1 MSHALATV
9 LHRGRK
15 AASNIMAAC
24 LASSPGTGM
33 GTDSGTGKMFGMTSV
48 LAVLVCFGIYFA
60 GYLFYS
66 RYLAQEVFALRADF
80 VTPAHA
86 LEDGVDYVPS
96 QPVVLFGH
104 HYASITGLSPML
116 GPAIAVVWGWLPAMI
131 WVVFGSILVGC
142 VHDFGALVISVRARG
157 MSIGAIAEGLMGKR
171 AKSLMHAIIFFAIS
185 LAMGVFAYV
194 VALLFSADNYPES
207 VVPSTT
213 ILVLALSIGWLVRRR
228 GKNLWLLIAIAFVI
242 TLAVVIAS
250 PLAPVRWASI
260 GGWTWILLAYAWLA
274 SVLPVWSLL
283 QPRDFLNS
291 LLLYLGLGLTYIGF
305 FILRPEF
312 ASPVI
317 DTHPVGAPPMYP
329 FVFIIIACGAASG
342 FHSLVSSGTTA
353 KQLDREPQARPI
365 GYGAMIGESLLG
377 LAAVLACTA
386 GFVSPAAWKHHYA
399 DWASIQGLGSSMSAF
414 IEGAT
419 RFVSAVGVPEQM
431 ARTLIAVVVVSFA
444 LTTLDSA
451 TRLLRY
457 NLEEIGTTLRFRPL
471 GNRYVSSTAAVAAIS
486 FFAFYRIEGRS
497 AGLALWQL
505 FGSTNQL
512 LAGLALLTVS
522 LYLLERKRPALPYL
536 IPMVFMMVTT
546 LVAMSIKLVSF
557 AKTGNLTLL
566 VIGGAISLIAVWLV
580 VEAVLAVARY
590 SRTPAEENL
599 DISLPGG

>member
-1 MSHALATV
+1 M
-9 LHRGRK
+9 
-15 AASNIMAAC
+15 
-24 LASSPGTGM
+24 GTGM
-33 GTDSGTGKMFGMTSV
+33 GTGKMFGMTSV

-419 RFVSAVGVPEQM
+419 RFVSAVGVPEQT

>member
-1 MSHALATV
+1 
-9 LHRGRK
+9 
-15 AASNIMAAC
+15 
-24 LASSPGTGM
+24 
-33 GTDSGTGKMFGMTSV
+33 MTSV
-48 LAVLVCFGIYFA
+48 VAVLVCFGVYFA
-60 GYLFYS
+60 GYVFYS

-86 LEDGVDYVPS
+86 LEDGVDYVPTR
-96 QPVVLFGH
+96 PVVLFGH
-104 HYASITGLSPML
+104 HFASITGLSPML

-142 VHDFGALVISVRARG
+142 VHDFGALVISVRAKG
-157 MSIGAIAEGLMGKR
+157 LSIGAIAEGLIGKR

-194 VALLFSADNYPES
+194 VALLFSTDNYPES
-207 VVPSTT
+207 VVPSGT
-213 ILVLALSIGWLVRRR
+213 ILVLALAIGWLVRRR
-228 GKNLWLLIAIAFVI
+228 AQNLWVLIAGAFVI
-242 TLAVVIAS
+242 TLGVVILS
-250 PLAPVRWASI
+250 PSIPVRWGSI
-260 GGWTWILLAYAWLA
+260 GGWTLILLAYAWIA

-329 FVFIIIACGAASG
+329 FVFIVIACGAASG
-342 FHSLVSSGTTA
+342 FHSLVASGTTA

-386 GFVSPAAWKHHYA
+386 GFISPTAWRHHYA

-471 GNRYVSSTAAVAAIS
+471 GNRYVSSTAAVAAIA

-546 LVAMSIKLVSF
+546 MVAMGIKLVSF

-566 VIGGAISLIAVWLV
+566 VIGGAISLMAVWLV
-580 VEAVLAVARY
+580 VEAILAVRRY
-590 SRTPAEENL
+590 ARTPAVEEL
-599 DISLPGG
+599 DIALPDG

>member
-1 MSHALATV
+1 
-9 LHRGRK
+9 
-15 AASNIMAAC
+15 
-24 LASSPGTGM
+24 
-33 GTDSGTGKMFGMTSV
+33 MTSTLVV
-48 LAVLVCFGIYFA
+48 LACFAFYFA

-66 RYLAQEVFALRADF
+66 RFLARHVFTLRPDA

-86 LEDGVDYVPS
+86 LQDGIDYVPT
-96 QPVVLFGH
+96 QPIVLFGH

-131 WVVFGSILVGC
+131 WVVFGAILIGC
-142 VHDFGALVISVRARG
+142 VHDFGALVISVRAKG
-157 MSIGAIAEGLMGKR
+157 LSIGAIAEGLIGPR
-171 AKSLMHAIIFFAIS
+171 AKSLMHAIIFFAIA

-194 VALLFSADNYPES
+194 VGLLFSADYYPES
-207 VVPSTT
+207 VIPSTV
-213 ILVLALSIGWLVRRR
+213 ILAAALLIGWLVRRR
-228 GKNLWLLIAIAFVI
+228 GKRLMPLIAVAFVLI
-242 TLAVVIAS
+242 LIVVVAS
-250 PLAPVRWASI
+250 PNLPVRWASS

-291 LLLYLGLGLTYIGF
+291 LLLYVGLGLTYIGF

-312 ASPVI
+312 ASPVV
-317 DTHPVGAPPMYP
+317 DAHPVGAPPMYP
-329 FVFIIIACGAASG
+329 FVFIVIACGAASG

-353 KQLDREPQARPI
+353 KQLDRETDARPI
-365 GYGAMIGESLLG
+365 GYGAMLGESLLG

-386 GFVSPAAWKHHYA
+386 GFVSPSAWRHHYA
-399 DWASIQGLGSSMSAF
+399 DWDSIQGLGSSMTAF

-419 RFVSAVGVPEQM
+419 RFVSTVGLPEQT

-457 NLEEIGTTLRFRPL
+457 NIEEIGTSIRFAPFR
-471 GNRYVSSTAAVAAIS
+471 NRYLSSTIAVVAIS

-497 AGLALWQL
+497 AGLVLWQL

-522 LYLLERKRPALPYL
+522 LYLLQRKRFALPYL
-536 IPMVFMMVTT
+536 LPMIFMMVTT
-546 LVAMSIKLVSF
+546 LIAMTTKLISF
-557 AKTGNLTLL
+557 WRDANNTLL
-566 VIGGAISLIAVWLV
+566 FVGGAITFIALWLV
-580 VEAVLAVARY
+580 VEAVLAVRRFIQ
-590 SRTPAEENL
+590 SPAEEDL
-599 DISLPGG
+599 EIFLPNA

>member
-1 MSHALATV
+1 M
-9 LHRGRK
+9 
-15 AASNIMAAC
+15 
-24 LASSPGTGM
+24 
-33 GTDSGTGKMFGMTSV
+33 
-48 LAVLVCFGIYFA
+48 YFA

-66 RYLAQEVFALRADF
+66 RYLAQEVFSLRADF

-86 LEDGVDYVPS
+86 LEDGVDYVPT

-142 VHDFGALVISVRARG
+142 VHDFGALVISVRAKG
-157 MSIGAIAEGLMGKR
+157 LSIGAIAEGLMGKR
-171 AKSLMHAIIFFAIS
+171 AKSLMHAIIFFAIA
-185 LAMGVFAYV
+185 LAMGVFSYV
-194 VALLFSADNYPES
+194 VALLFSTDNYPES
-207 VVPSTT
+207 VVPSAT
-213 ILVLALSIGWLVRRR
+213 ILILALSVGWLVRRR
-228 GKNLWLLIAIAFVI
+228 AQNLWVLIGIAFVI

-250 PLAPVRWASI
+250 PSFPVRWASI

-312 ASPVI
+312 ASPVV

-471 GNRYVSSTAAVAAIS
+471 GNRYISSTAAVAAIS

-580 VEAVLAVARY
+580 VEAVLAVVRY

-599 DISLPGG
+599 DIVLPDG